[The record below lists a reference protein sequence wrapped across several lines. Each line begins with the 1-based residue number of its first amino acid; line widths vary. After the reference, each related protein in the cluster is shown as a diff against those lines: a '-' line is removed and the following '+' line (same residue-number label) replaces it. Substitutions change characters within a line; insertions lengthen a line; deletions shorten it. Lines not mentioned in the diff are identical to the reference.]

1 MSHTRRTVFCLV
13 FALAHSAGAA
23 ATGVASARPA
33 AADSVAAGAATRAW
47 LDAQRNGESAAPAR
61 SVAGVVASRTYQ
73 RYLDSFDHPLPVFF
87 ERKASGATPK
97 R

>member
-1 MSHTRRTVFCLV
+1 MSHTRRAAFCLV
-13 FALAHSAGAA
+13 FALTHSAAAA
-23 ATGVASARPA
+23 ATGGAGAPPA
-33 AADSVAAGAATRAW
+33 ATDSVAAGAVTRAW

-61 SVAGVVASRTYQ
+61 SVAGAVASRTYQ
-73 RYLDSFDHPLPVFF
+73 RYLDSFEHPLPVFF